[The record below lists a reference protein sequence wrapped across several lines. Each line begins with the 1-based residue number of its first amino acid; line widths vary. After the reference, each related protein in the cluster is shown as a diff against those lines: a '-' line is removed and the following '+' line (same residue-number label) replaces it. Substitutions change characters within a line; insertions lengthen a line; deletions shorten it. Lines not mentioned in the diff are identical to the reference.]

1 MVLRNSKDMVM
12 ENVSVASVVWVI
24 EHRKCG
30 LLLDV
35 TSANSQTPIY
45 QNYFYRSYCLKNY
58 AYGYYTNVRL
68 EAMYLLK
75 LCHRVSVVFR
85 HTGKCSQVD
94 SWLSTWTMMHQKLT
108 STEDYVNVNRM
119 IM

>member
-1 MVLRNSKDMVM
+1 MKFQGHGDGKC
-12 ENVSVASVVWVI
+12 SVASVVWVI

-58 AYGYYTNVRL
+58 ANGYYTDVRL
-68 EAMYLLK
+68 EEMYLLK
-75 LCHRVSVVFR
+75 LCHRVSVVFCQMFAR
-85 HTGKCSQVD
+85 RQLAFYMDNDAS
-94 SWLSTWTMMHQKLT
+94 KLT
-108 STEDYVNVNRM
+108 STEDYVNRM
-119 IM
+119 II